1 MTPHSLGVHKVLS
14 LLTPA
19 VRPLVNWNAERRLAA
34 AVNVADVRDA
44 AKARA
49 HKMVFDY
56 LDAGADDEI
65 TLRRNK
71 DAFSQIELHY
81 RVLAGLKPPL
91 DLSTRIMGNDV
102 DVPFFP
108 SPTAGSMMFH
118 RDGEKGVARAARSH
132 GAMYCLSTMGTTSPR
147 DVAKAL
153 DDMDAKGPRLAVSER
168 RGITRREGITNAFPR
183 ASSDSKKGGKLFQL
197 YVWKDRSLVRDLL
210 AQAKDSGFNSLALT
224 VDLTWYG
231 NRERDTRNGFTV
243 PPAYT
248 LKQMAN
254 AITRPAWTWDFL
266 SSPEYAYA
274 ALDVAAE
281 ARARRAAET
290 STREPH
296 HEPVLPTDR
305 RTQVAFIRDAFDPSF
320 SWDDAEWLVQE
331 WGDTGPVALKG
342 VVRPDDALRA
352 VERGFDAVWVSNHG
366 GRQMETAPAT
376 VDVLP
381 SVREALGG
389 FRAWAD
395 ARRAADA
402 TRRAGGDD
410 AAVARAAATAAPGAA
425 TARKTGLPVEVLFD
439 GGVQRGT
446 DILKALALGADG
458 VGVGKPYL
466 YGLCAGGEAGV
477 RRVFDILRDETERAM
492 GLLGAG
498 TVAEAREANVAGG
511 GDFEAAGL
519 VRRRAASARDFP
531 DRGAAARG
539 YGGGSGSLVRGGET
553 TGAQRRTVVHLL
565 LRTTPTTPTTT
576 KERDAC
582 S

>member
-168 RGITRREGITNAFPR
+168 RGITRREGITNAFPQ
-183 ASSDSKKGGKLFQL
+183 ASSDSKNGGKLFQL

-248 LKQMAN
+248 LKQMAG

-274 ALDVAAE
+274 ALDVAAD
-281 ARARRAAET
+281 ARRARRRFMNPDDVSDRVSDTQEKEQA
-290 STREPH
+290 
-296 HEPVLPTDR
+296 LPTDR
-305 RTQVAFIRDAFDPSF
+305 RSQVSFIRDAFDPSF
-320 SWDDAEWLVQE
+320 SWDDAEWLVNE
-331 WGDTGPVALKG
+331 WGDVGPVALKG
-342 VVRPDDALRA
+342 VVRPGDAKTA

-366 GRQMETAPAT
+366 GRQLDGAPAT
-376 VDVLP
+376 LDALP
-381 SVREALGG
+381 EVIAGAKEA
-389 FRAWAD
+389 FS
-395 ARRAADA
+395 
-402 TRRAGGDD
+402 TRRNDD
-410 AAVARAAATAAPGAA
+410 VSAKKK
-425 TARKTGLPVEVLFD
+425 RKHVPVIFD
-439 GGVQRGT
+439 GGVRRGA
-446 DILKALALGADG
+446 DVLKALALGADLVAFGRPLGWGLACGGEEG
-458 VGVGKPYL
+458 VG
-466 YGLCAGGEAGV
+466 
-477 RRVFDILRDETERAM
+477 RVIEVLLDELKT
-492 GLLGAG
+492 
-498 TVAEAREANVAGG
+498 
-511 GDFEAAGL
+511 
-519 VRRRAASARDFP
+519 
-531 DRGAAARG
+531 AAALCGVQKLDDRNA
-539 YGGGSGSLVRGGET
+539 LLADV
-553 TGAQRRTVVHLL
+553 AQRRGDPPPGQKRSRL
-565 LRTTPTTPTTT
+565 
-576 KERDAC
+576 
-582 S
+582 

>member
-34 AVNVADVRDA
+34 AVNVSDVRDA

-71 DAFSQIELHY
+71 DAFSHIELHY
-81 RVLAGLKPPL
+81 RVLAGLSPPL
-91 DLSTRIMGNDV
+91 DLSTRILGNDV

-108 SPTAGSMMFH
+108 SPTAGSKMFH
-118 RDGEKGVARAARSH
+118 RDGEAGVARAAASH

-153 DDMDAKGPRLAVSER
+153 EHTQHT
-168 RGITRREGITNAFPR
+168 RG
-183 ASSDSKKGGKLFQL
+183 SGGKLFQL

-210 AQAKDSGFNSLALT
+210 AQAKAHGFHALALT

-243 PPAYT
+243 PPAYSLRQT
-248 LKQMAN
+248 LDALR
-254 AITRPAWTWDFL
+254 RPAWTWDFL
-266 SSPEYAYA
+266 SNPEYAYA

-281 ARARRAAET
+281 ARARRAAES
-290 STREPH
+290 STRGPH
-296 HEPVLPTDR
+296 ESVLPTDR

-498 TVAEAREANVAGG
+498 TVAEAREANVAG
-511 GDFEAAGL
+511 DFEAAGL

-539 YGGGSGSLVRGGET
+539 YGGGVW
-553 TGAQRRTVVHLL
+553 
-565 LRTTPTTPTTT
+565 
-576 KERDAC
+576 
-582 S
+582 